1 MGYRTA
7 AAMIGLCMAL
17 PAQQTMSIGFGEG
30 CAARRASFYEHW
42 APGAFD
48 MNATV
53 GPPRGYTMVP
63 HAEGWFVLPLQSQWR
78 QPATDAAPVSFGAD
92 GMSTPLPLGFP
103 FAYPGGQSSAVY
115 VHKDGFLCFGPT
127 PYYATRYPP
136 AIRLLEGAP
145 CLAVFWS
152 TLDSSTCGTVRIHT
166 DPIAAAWTAVTWDG
180 VRETGTSNLS
190 TFQAVLHAD
199 GQIDVTFSACQSN
212 SHAALSGW
220 SPGSSCMQPGTCDL
234 SALNTNMVITFPDR
248 NPMLLETGD
257 AARLGATVT
266 METSRMP
273 QSCKFLFTALGAVGY
288 DPGIDL
294 TPLGATGCMQSSSY
308 ETGVMRFVR
317 NGSAVLTLH
326 VPYDAAL
333 IGASAFLQSVAFDRS
348 ANPAG
353 VLLSNGFELR
363 VTQ

>member
-1 MGYRTA
+1 M
-7 AAMIGLCMAL
+7 AM
-17 PAQQTMSIGFGEG
+17 PAQQTMSIGFGDG
-30 CAARRASFYEHW
+30 CSARRASFYEHW
-42 APGAFD
+42 APGTFD
-48 MNATV
+48 MNATA

-63 HAEGWFVLPLQSQWR
+63 HDSGWFVLPLQSQWR
-78 QPATDAAPVSFGAD
+78 QPAVDAAALTFGPD
-92 GMSTPLPLGFP
+92 GMSAPAALGFP
-103 FAYPGGQSSAVY
+103 FSYPGGQSSVVY
-115 VHKDGFLCFGPT
+115 VHEDGFLCLEQT
-127 PYYATRYPP
+127 PYYATLFPP

-152 TLDSSTCGTVRIHT
+152 TLDSCNCGTVRIHS
-166 DPIAAAWTAVTWDG
+166 DPVGAAWTAITWDG
-180 VRETGTSNLS
+180 VRETGTSYLS
-190 TFQAVLHAD
+190 TFQAVLYAN
-199 GQIDVTFSACQSN
+199 GQIDVVFSSCHSN

-220 SPGSSCMQPGTCDL
+220 SKGRSCLQPGTCDL
-234 SALNTNMVITFPDR
+234 STLDTNMVITFPDR
-248 NPMLLETGD
+248 DTMMLETGD
-257 AARLGATVT
+257 TARLGTTVE
-266 METSRMP
+266 METSRIP
-273 QSCKFLFTALGAVGY
+273 QSCKFLFTALGATGY

-308 ETGVMRFVR
+308 ETGIMRLVR
-317 NGSAVLTLH
+317 NGSALLTLH